1 MELPIKQGSAF
12 VNAISNYFM
21 GFAAQESHN
30 QSIIMPLR
38 EVESQLNRAY
48 VSMEPLSVH
57 FEYYDCTEQ
66 IQQAIIDVVVKT
78 PILTN
83 RCIQLERLSD
93 GKSITLLTEQIL
105 SVAATTA

>member
-38 EVESQLNRAY
+38 EV
-48 VSMEPLSVH
+48 
-57 FEYYDCTEQ
+57 
-66 IQQAIIDVVVKT
+66 
-78 PILTN
+78 
-83 RCIQLERLSD
+83 
-93 GKSITLLTEQIL
+93 
-105 SVAATTA
+105 